1 MKTKP
6 LIILLSLAALGLSP
20 LSTLVP
26 VGGMDA
32 AYAGSGNGNSGGNGN
47 GGGKS
52 GDKSSKGT
60 KADKAT
66 TAKKAKAGTGAIAS
80 ELKGLNAYHA
90 SATAFENAA
99 PNSQVGRIATY
110 REAAMATQD
119 AGAAVDDA
127 GLALGAAEQTLSDAQ
142 EAYDAAALSGTATQE
157 ELDALQAD
165 IDAAQDDM
173 DLAQT
178 DYDTAVEEAGALTAA
193 EEEALLE
200 ASNGRILSRGTIEY
214 LREQLGIT
222 DTAETQ
228 G

>member
-6 LIILLSLAALGLSP
+6 LIILFSLAALGLSP
-20 LSTLVP
+20 LPTLLS
-26 VGGMDA
+26 VGDMDA
-32 AYAGSGNGNSGGNGN
+32 AYAGNGSGNGGGNGN

-52 GDKSSKGT
+52 GDKSSKSS
-60 KADKAT
+60 KADKAKKT
-66 TAKKAKAGTGAIAS
+66 TKTKAGTGAIAS

-90 SATAFENAA
+90 SSTAFENAA
-99 PNSQVGRIATY
+99 PNSQVGRIAAY

-127 GLALGAAEQTLSDAQ
+127 ELALGAAEQTLSDAQ
-142 EAYDAAALSGTATQE
+142 AAYDAAKQSGSATQE

-165 IDAAQDDM
+165 IDAAQGDM
-173 DLAQT
+173 DLAQA
-178 DYDTAVEEAGALTAA
+178 DYDTAVEDAETLTMA

-200 ASNGRILSRGTIEY
+200 ASNGRVLSRGAIEY
-214 LREQLGIT
+214 LREKLGIAATTTT
-222 DTAETQ
+222 D

>member
-6 LIILLSLAALGLSP
+6 LIVLFSLAALGLSP
-20 LSTLVP
+20 LPALLSVDN
-26 VGGMDA
+26 MDA
-32 AYAGSGNGNSGGNGN
+32 AYAGKGNGNDGGNGN

-60 KADKAT
+60 EANKARKT
-66 TAKKAKAGTGAIAS
+66 TKAKTGTGAIAS

-90 SATAFENAA
+90 SAAAFENAA

-110 REAAMATQD
+110 RAAALAAQD

-127 GLALGAAEQTLSDAQ
+127 GLALGAAEQSLSDAQ
-142 EAYDAAALSGTATQE
+142 AAYDAAAQSGSATQE

-165 IDAAQDDM
+165 IDAAQDDV

-178 DYDTAVEEAGALTAA
+178 GYDTAVAAAETLTMA
-193 EEEALLE
+193 EEEALLD

-214 LREQLGIT
+214 LREQLGIAGT
-222 DTAETQ
+222 TITE